1 MRRMKI
7 NEIFYS
13 VQGEGFY
20 AGTPAIFIRFSG
32 CNLRC
37 PFCDTEHEE
46 GRVMTEEEV
55 VAAAKAFPAQL
66 VVLTG
71 GEPSLFVSEHFVDAL
86 HQTGKYVAMETNGT
100 HNVPSNLDWVTFSPK
115 DAFVEATNV
124 LTRCHELKLVFDG
137 KVDPAAYE
145 CVQADHY
152 FLQPCD
158 FGDEVRN
165 VQVTQAVFDYCLKH
179 PKWSIS
185 VQLHKILKVR

>member
-1 MRRMKI
+1 MKEMKI

-13 VQGEGFY
+13 VQGEGFH
-20 AGTPAIFIRFSG
+20 AGTPAIFVRFSG
-32 CNLRC
+32 CNLKC
-37 PFCDTEHEE
+37 PFCDTQHEE
-46 GRVMTEEEV
+46 GRVMTEEEIV
-55 VAAAKAFPAQL
+55 TAMKEFPAQL

-100 HNVPSNLDWVTFSPK
+100 HSVPANLDWVTFSPK
-115 DAFVEATNV
+115 DAFVSATNV
-124 LTRCHELKLVFDG
+124 LTRCDELKLVFDG
-137 KVDPAAYE
+137 KVDPATYE
-145 CVQADHY
+145 EVLAEHY

-165 VQVTQAVFDYCLKH
+165 VQVTQAVYDYCLKH

>member
-1 MRRMKI
+1 MKEMKI

-13 VQGEGFY
+13 VQGEGFH
-20 AGTPAIFIRFSG
+20 AGTPAVFVRFSG

-37 PFCDTEHEE
+37 PFCDTEHETGVRMSVE
-46 GRVMTEEEV
+46 QIVREV
-55 VAAAKAFPAQL
+55 GTYPARL

-71 GEPSLFVSEHFVDAL
+71 GEPSLFVDADFVQAL
-86 HQTGKYVAMETNGT
+86 HEIGKYVAMETNGT
-100 HNVPSNLDWVTFSPK
+100 HEVPANLDWVTFSPK
-115 DAFVEATNV
+115 DAFTEAENV
-124 LTRCHELKLVFDG
+124 LTECDELKLVFDG
-137 KVDPAAYE
+137 KVDPMAYE
-145 CVQADHY
+145 SVQADHY

-158 FGDEVRN
+158 FEDEVRN

>member
-1 MRRMKI
+1 MKEMKI

-13 VQGEGFY
+13 VQGEGFH
-20 AGTPAIFIRFSG
+20 AGTPAIFVRFSG

-46 GRVMTEEEV
+46 GRGMTEEEIV
-55 VAAAKAFPAQL
+55 TAVKEFPARL

-71 GEPSLFVSEHFVDAL
+71 GEPSLFVDEHFVDAL
-86 HQTGKYVAMETNGT
+86 HQAGKYVAMETNGT
-100 HNVPSNLDWVTFSPK
+100 HSVPANLDWVTFSPK
-115 DAFVEATNV
+115 DAFVSATNV
-124 LTRCHELKLVFDG
+124 LTRCDELKLVFDG
-137 KVDPAAYE
+137 KVDPMAYE
-145 CVQADHY
+145 SVQADHY